1 MKVENT
7 RDVSIQFKSKCLEP
21 NGEMKTTDN
30 CKIKQ
35 KGDQVTFEATLVVY

>member
-7 RDVSIQFKSKCLEP
+7 RDVSIQFKSNCLDL
-21 NGEMKTTDN
+21 NGEMKSTDN

-35 KGDQVTFEATLVVY
+35 KGDRVTFEATLVVY